1 VWPKL
6 FTLKKQVGS
15 GTPKNTKNCSVNNA
29 FAVQNKM
36 NKQRAVGL
44 CCKFNKAVSTE
55 HLKVENYSVI
65 LQKEFVYYGKQAACF
80 AGCQY
85 H

>member
-1 VWPKL
+1 MGQALQKHQKL
-6 FTLKKQVGS
+6 FSKQCLR
-15 GTPKNTKNCSVNNA
+15 CSQ
-29 FAVQNKM
+29 QNEQTTSCWLM
-36 NKQRAVGL
+36 SL
-44 CCKFNKAVSTE
+44 CRKFNKAVSTK
-55 HLKVENYSVI
+55 HLKIENYSVI

>member
-1 VWPKL
+1 
-6 FTLKKQVGS
+6 
-15 GTPKNTKNCSVNNA
+15 
-29 FAVQNKM
+29 M
-36 NKQRAVGL
+36 NEQQAVGL
-44 CCKFNKAVSTE
+44 CRKCDKAVSNK

-65 LQKEFVYYGKQAACF
+65 LQKKFVYYGKQAACF